1 MNPNSP
7 RPRPDQVLVPS
18 FPRPFAGLHLQ
29 AIRQAPA
36 PQTDTGRAV
45 GRAGARGRC
54 RGANGPPGT
63 RGHERELPGRPGTFF
78 LALSLSCSP
87 PYVARP
93 PLFLCGGDRISLRLP
108 RAPGRPGRVR
118 GQGPLRRRR
127 LRASR
132 CRPRSSLGTDRPLAE
147 PGGGDG
153 GGGEGSWQ
161 PAASRSEE
169 GAPRPTLLPAW
180 SAAAPD
186 THGRAGFRAAK
197 SQCRTPGPGV
207 RAGAEVS
214 EAPGAGT
221 RTWAEGG
228 ARRGDPAAG
237 RGPDGGGCRARVGR
251 GRGVARPGFVWRRR
265 EAAGGRVGAAG
276 GCSGSSVAGWER
288 ALGAEAQCHQVWGG
302 DVGRRGAGPRE
313 LCECV
318 LGGDGEPAARC
329 VARSRVSGLRGPLV
343 VTQDMALAACPRPGL
358 YAGPALSR
366 KRSPGPGISVVARP
380 GTHGPFGVT
389 PPAEARDTRAWCS
402 PESGSA
408 ARPAGPFEAESH
420 AFGG

>member
-1 MNPNSP
+1 MLWGAWALGGTVGA
-7 RPRPDQVLVPS
+7 RT
-18 FPRPFAGLHLQ
+18 AHL
-29 AIRQAPA
+29 APEATSESCLAARELFSSRSRSPA
-36 PQTDTGRAV
+36 PPRTSP
-45 GRAGARGRC
+45 ARRSSCVEGIAFLS
-54 RGANGPPGT
+54 GS
-63 RGHERELPGRPGTFF
+63 RGHQAGPVGC
-78 LALSLSCSP
+78 A
-87 PYVARP
+87 VKARY
-93 PLFLCGGDRISLRLP
+93 
-108 RAPGRPGRVR
+108 A
-118 GQGPLRRRR
+118 RRR

-132 CRPRSSLGTDRPLAE
+132 CRPRSRLGSDRPLAE
-147 PGGGDG
+147 PGGGGGGGG

-207 RAGAEVS
+207 RTGAEVS
-214 EAPGAGT
+214 GAPGAGT
-221 RTWAEGG
+221 RTWAEDG
-228 ARRGDPAAG
+228 ARRGDSAAG
-237 RGPDGGGCRARVGR
+237 RGPDGGGGRARVGR

-276 GCSGSSVAGWER
+276 ECSGSSVAGWER

-329 VARSRVSGLRGPLV
+329 IARSRVSGLRGPLV

-358 YAGPALSR
+358 YAGPR
-366 KRSPGPGISVVARP
+366 
-380 GTHGPFGVT
+380 
-389 PPAEARDTRAWCS
+389 
-402 PESGSA
+402 
-408 ARPAGPFEAESH
+408 
-420 AFGG
+420 